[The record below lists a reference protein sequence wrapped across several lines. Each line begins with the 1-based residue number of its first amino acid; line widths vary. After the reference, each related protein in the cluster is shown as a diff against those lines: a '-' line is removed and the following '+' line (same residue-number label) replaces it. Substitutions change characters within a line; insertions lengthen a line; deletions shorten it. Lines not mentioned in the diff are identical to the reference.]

1 MHVLSIISDCIIV
14 AKPLNLGALCL
25 ENALEFL
32 VTPIKISLLLFFNIF
47 MFVFVVVVNFLKISG
62 YGKL

>member
-25 ENALEFL
+25 ENAEFL